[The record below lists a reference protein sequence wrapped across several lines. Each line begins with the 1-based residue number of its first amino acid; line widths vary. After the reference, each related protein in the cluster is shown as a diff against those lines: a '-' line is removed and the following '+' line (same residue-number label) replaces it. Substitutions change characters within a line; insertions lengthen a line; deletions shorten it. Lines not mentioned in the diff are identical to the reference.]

1 MKPTESLFLFL
12 AALALGGCTATN
24 TFSTVARSGDTVA
37 LAVGWNLPVNMN
49 NITAQFTDASGAPF
63 SYGLG
68 APGFRAVAQL
78 YPDPV
83 SQLVVGT
90 MTNQNPPDPQN
101 PDGILQEA
109 SVGYFLNQITQNDPD
124 WNQTVV
130 YLDLP
135 QGMAPGIANITL
147 AGPSGNLTANP
158 LKVNVLPG
166 TGVSNKFGTTPYGAA
181 GGYLY
186 DAERRNYYTVTFTGP
201 TIPDSIQIDMTR
213 TAGVGVPWV
222 TQTRGDLKNLSWRD
236 DAASNMRVIL
246 STNHGAPLKDIKGF
260 KFYVAGGVAGLAVT
274 NWVAYDATGAPVSGI
289 TPNVSFTQ

>member
-1 MKPTESLFLFL
+1 MNMTKSLFLFL
-12 AALALGGCTATN
+12 AAIALGGCTATN
-24 TFSTVARSGDTVA
+24 TFSTAARAGDTVA
-37 LAVGWNLPVNMN
+37 LAVGWNVPVNMN

-63 SYGLG
+63 SYALG
-68 APGFRAVAQL
+68 DPGFRAVAQL

-83 SQLVVGT
+83 SQVVVGT
-90 MTNQNPPDPQN
+90 MTNQNPNGEMQ
-101 PDGILQEA
+101 A
-109 SVGYFLNQITQNDPD
+109 AVGYFLNQITQNDPD

-135 QGMAPGIANITL
+135 QGMAPGTAQITL
-147 AGPSGNLTANP
+147 AGPNGNLTAYP

-166 TGVSNKFGTTPYGAA
+166 TGVSNQFGTRPYGAA

-213 TAGVGVPWV
+213 TAGMGVPWV

-236 DAASNMRVIL
+236 DGSTNMRVML
-246 STNHGAPLKDIKGF
+246 STNHGVPLNDIKGF
-260 KFYVAGGVAGLAVT
+260 KFYVAGGVTGLAIT
-274 NWVAYDATGAPVSGI
+274 NVVAYDTTGTPISGI
-289 TPNVSFTQ
+289 SANVNFTQ